1 MKSAFFALLAGAA
14 LSAAAADSATP
25 CRVSLA
31 TNPSGASVIV
41 DGTDRGV
48 TPIMLYDL
56 APGKHHVKFR
66 LAGYEESN
74 RFLDTR
80 EGPFVEKNTVLKEQ
94 KGLLLLKTE
103 PAGCDIQIDGVS
115 AGQTPRLVTHLST
128 REEHVVRL
136 RKAGYL
142 DQTLSVKFEGRKPL
156 VREETLVLAS
166 GAIDVI
172 SEPAGAEVTVNGI
185 VRGRAPLKV
194 TGVPKGRAIVK
205 FHLDGFEDV
214 VRDLAVNAGDEQTL
228 PVVLKGLPG
237 TLHVASVP
245 EGARIYVDERFEGKA
260 PVSLAGLKPG
270 DYAVR
275 AELDGFGTLS
285 RTVTLA
291 NGASAVEEFRLSN
304 VMGRLEVCTS
314 PVGAQLSL
322 DGRVVGVTRAKD
334 PNADVSDPF
343 VIDNVL
349 EGEHRLVVTK
359 DGYADAVRHPTVQSL
374 KTGQHRIRLRRIF
387 TPDIE
392 IVTARGTYRGVLVSN
407 SPEAVVVEVSLGI
420 TQTFP
425 RAEIR
430 KVTFITAENK
440 K

>member
-1 MKSAFFALLAGAA
+1 MRFFCVLFVGLWAALAGAA
-14 LSAAAADSATP
+14 DP
-25 CRVSLA
+25 QVQCRVSLT
-31 TNPSGASVIV
+31 TNPSGATVIV
-41 DGTDRGV
+41 DGKDRGV

-56 APGKHHVKFR
+56 EPGKHHVKFR
-66 LAGYEESN
+66 RAGYTESD
-74 RFLDTR
+74 RFFDTR
-80 EGPFVEKNTVLKEQ
+80 EGPFIERNTVLKEQ

-115 AGQTPRLVTHLST
+115 VGQTPRLVTHLST
-128 REEHVVRL
+128 REVHSVRL
-136 RKAGYL
+136 RKAGYQ
-142 DQTLSVKFEGRKPL
+142 DQTISVKFEGRKPL
-156 VREETLVLAS
+156 VREEKLVLAS
-166 GAIDVI
+166 GTIDVI

-185 VRGRAPLKV
+185 PRGRAPLKV

-205 FHLDGFEDV
+205 FHLDGFEDA
-214 VRDLAVNAGDEQTL
+214 VRELAVNAGDEQTL

-237 TLHVASVP
+237 TLHLASVP
-245 EGARIYVDERFEGKA
+245 EGARIYVNDRFEGKA

-291 NGASAVEEFRLSN
+291 NGASAAEEFRLSN

-314 PVGAQLSL
+314 PVGAQLTL
-322 DGRVVGVTRAKD
+322 DGRVVGVTKAKD
-334 PNADVSDPF
+334 PNADFSDPF

-349 EGEHRLVVTK
+349 EGEHRLVITK
-359 DGYADAVRHPTVQSL
+359 DGYADAVRHPTVQNQ

-407 SPEAVVVEVSLGI
+407 SPESIVVEVSLGI

-430 KVTFITAENK
+430 KVTFITKETP
-440 K
+440 

>member
-41 DGTDRGV
+41 DGADRGV

-80 EGPFVEKNTVLKEQ
+80 EGPFVERNTVLREQ
-94 KGLLLLKTE
+94 KGLLLLKTD
-103 PAGCDIQIDGVS
+103 PAGADIQVDGVS
-115 AGQTPRLVTHLST
+115 VGQTPRLLTNLSM
-128 REEHVVRL
+128 REDHRIRL
-136 RKAGYL
+136 RKAGYQ
-142 DQTLSVKFEGRKPL
+142 DQSISVKFEGRTPL
-156 VREETLVLAS
+156 VREEKLVLAS
-166 GAIDVI
+166 GTIDVI

-185 VRGRAPLKV
+185 VRGCAPLKV

-205 FHLDGFEDV
+205 FHLDGFEDA

-245 EGARIYVDERFEGKA
+245 EGARVYVNERAEGKT
-260 PVSLAGLKPG
+260 PVTLAGLKPG
-270 DYAVR
+270 DYLVR
-275 AELDGFGTLS
+275 VERDGYGTQS
-285 RTVTLA
+285 RQVTLA
-291 NGASAVEEFRLSN
+291 NGASASEEFRLSN
-304 VMGRLEVCTS
+304 VMGRIEVCTD
-314 PVGAQLSL
+314 PVGAKVSV

-334 PNADVSDPF
+334 PNAAVSDPL
-343 VIDNVL
+343 VIDGVL
-349 EGEHRLVVTK
+349 EGEHRVVVTK
-359 DGYADAVRHPTVQSL
+359 DGYADAVRHPTVQNQ
-374 KTGQHRIRLRRIF
+374 KTGQVRVRLRRIF
-387 TPDIE
+387 APDIE
-392 IVTARGTYRGVLVSN
+392 IVTARGTYRGMLVSN
-407 SPEAVVVEVSLGI
+407 TPDSVVVEVSLGI

-430 KVTFITAENK
+430 KVTFLSAGK
-440 K
+440 